1 MKDSCI
7 PYGAYWSTPF
17 SKWQGSFSHLHA
29 IEFAAYVGKQ
39 SLLSKDIPVQEF
51 DYGVLGTTIPQL
63 SIFYGLPWLT
73 GMMGASQVGGPTI
86 AQACATSARVMAAAS
101 AEIENK
107 AASCVITICA
117 DRVSNGPHLYYPN
130 PGGPGGTGHAE
141 DWVMDNFAQDPYAK
155 CDMTST
161 AENCAEKWKI
171 SKGEQHEV
179 VLRRFEQYKDATE
192 KTDGR
197 SFQHSYMTLPFDVPD
212 SRYRKTLSTL
222 EGDEG
227 IRTTSKTG
235 LAKLKPVKEGGTVT
249 YGGQTH
255 PADGSTGMV
264 ICSAAKAKELSSRP
278 EIKINIKSFG
288 QARVEM
294 AYMPSAPVPAA
305 QKALSAANL
314 NIKDVDAIKSHNPFA
329 VNDILFA
336 REMSV
341 DVMNMNN
348 FGCSLIWGHP
358 QGPTGMRSII
368 ELIEEL
374 ALKGG
379 GYGLFHG
386 CAAGDTAMAVVIE
399 VS

>member
-1 MKDSCI
+1 MNDSCI

-29 IEFAAYVGKQ
+29 IEFAAHVGKQ

-73 GMMGASQVGGPTI
+73 GMLGASQVGGPTI

-107 AASCVITICA
+107 AASCVIAICA

-130 PGGPGGTGHAE
+130 PGGPGGTGRAE

-171 SKGEQHEV
+171 STDEQHEV
-179 VLRRFEQYKDATE
+179 VLRRFEQYKDAT
-192 KTDGR
+192 TMIDGR
-197 SFQHSYMTLPFDVPD
+197 SFQHKYMTLPFEVPD

-227 IRTTSKTG
+227 ISTTSKAG
-235 LAKLKPVKEGGTVT
+235 LAKLKPVKKGGTVT

-278 EIKINIKSFG
+278 EVKISLKSFG

-314 NIKDVDAIKSHNPFA
+314 DIKDIAVIKSHNPFA

-336 REMSV
+336 REMGV

-348 FGCSLIWGHP
+348 YGCSLIWGHP

-374 ALKGG
+374 VLTGG